1 MGLLEQM
8 MAKLDYLTSLVE
20 GKGDVAVTIHNGQVK
35 EVVVP
40 FDANAPIDDNVKD
53 APTVELDKNGIPW
66 DERIHA
72 GTKRKNADQTWSMKK
87 GVDKDLYAEIMTELT
102 AAAAG
107 KSDPVVEQKPAPTPP
122 VKAASTKPAPTP
134 PGKHVPPQK
143 PEAAGDTT
151 KAARAAN
158 TLVND
163 FKVDYDDI
171 VATLLKPL
179 GVDAFGSLTIEQAGE
194 VLKGLEAWVK
204 SLTSLKEE
212 FDHITKMAE
221 GTEHVATIAEGL
233 TDFVSTHGGKDGV
246 IGSVPYSSELEK
258 NNLHKLLLEVAEW
271 ANQWE
276 EFFNAPR

>member
-1 MGLLEQM
+1 MGLLEQLL
-8 MAKLDYLTSLVE
+8 ARLDTLNARLDALE
-20 GKGDVAVTIHNGQVK
+20 GKEVNVTIQPVIKKAVIEGK
-35 EVVVP
+35 AISEGEVFIEGDHP
-40 FDANAPIDDNVKD
+40 AEPAL
-53 APTVELDKNGIPW
+53 ELDKNDIPW

-72 GTKRKNADQTWSMKK
+72 GTKRKNADGTWSMKK
-87 GVDKDLYAEIMTELT
+87 GVDKDLYAEIMAELT
-102 AAAAG
+102 AAAG

-122 VKAASTKPAPTP
+122 GKP
-134 PGKHVPPQK
+134 VPPQK

-171 VATLLKPL
+171 VETLLKPL
-179 GVDAFGSLTIEQAGE
+179 GVDAFGSLTMEQATE

-204 SLTSLKEE
+204 SLTDLKEE
-212 FDHITKMAE
+212 FEGITKMAE
-221 GTEHVATIAEGL
+221 GTEHVAAIAEGL

-246 IGSVPYSSELEK
+246 IGSVPYA
-258 NNLHKLLLEVAEW
+258 NLHPLLMEVAEW

-276 EFFNAPR
+276 EFFKG

>member
-1 MGLLEQM
+1 MGLMEQLIEAIGKLNTRLDALE
-8 MAKLDYLTSLVE
+8 
-20 GKGDVAVTIHNGQVK
+20 NGQPTAITIENK
-35 EVVVP
+35 
-40 FDANAPIDDNVKD
+40 IDGTTTTIEQTESGATVT
-53 APTVELDKNGIPW
+53 TVELDKNGIPW

-87 GVDKDLYAEIMTELT
+87 GVDKDLYAEIMAELT
-102 AAAAG
+102 AAAG

-122 VKAASTKPAPTP
+122 GKPVPAKPAPTP
-134 PGKHVPPQK
+134 PGKPVPPQK

-171 VATLLKPL
+171 VETLLKPL
-179 GVDAFGSLTIEQAGE
+179 GVDAFGSLTMEQAGE
-194 VLKGLEAWVK
+194 VLNGLEAWVK
-204 SLTSLKEE
+204 SLTDLKEE
-212 FDHITKMAE
+212 FDGITKMAE
-221 GTEHVATIAEGL
+221 GTEHIAAISEGL

-246 IGSVPYSSELEK
+246 IGSVPYAD
-258 NNLHKLLLEVAEW
+258 LHKLLMEVAEW

-276 EFFNAPR
+276 EFFKG

>member
-1 MGLLEQM
+1 MGLLEQLL
-8 MAKLDYLTSLVE
+8 AKLDALNTRLDAME
-20 GKGDVAVTIHNGQVK
+20 NGQTVAVTIENK
-35 EVVVP
+35 T
-40 FDANAPIDDNVKD
+40 DAALV
-53 APTVELDKNGIPW
+53 TEQTESGVTVTSVELDKNGIPW

-72 GTKRKNADQTWSMKK
+72 GTKRKNADGTWSMKK

-102 AAAAG
+102 AVAG

-122 VKAASTKPAPTP
+122 VKPVPTKPTPTP
-134 PGKHVPPQK
+134 PGKLVPHQK
-143 PEAAGDTT
+143 PEVAGDTT

-171 VATLLKPL
+171 VETLLKPL
-179 GVDAFGSLTIEQAGE
+179 GVDAFGSLTMEQATE

-204 SLTSLKEE
+204 SLTDLKEE
-212 FDHITKMAE
+212 FDGITKMAE
-221 GTEHVATIAEGL
+221 GTEHVAAIAEGL

-246 IGSVPYSSELEK
+246 IGSVPYA
-258 NNLHKLLLEVAEW
+258 NLHPLLMEVAEW

-276 EFFNAPR
+276 EFFKG

>member
-1 MGLLEQM
+1 MGLMEQLL
-8 MAKLDYLTSLVE
+8 AKLDALNTRLDVLENGVNVPVTVTMDVTQTAPGTTLVTEQTESGVTVTS
-20 GKGDVAVTIHNGQVK
+20 
-35 EVVVP
+35 
-40 FDANAPIDDNVKD
+40 
-53 APTVELDKNGIPW
+53 VELDKNGITW

-72 GTKRKNADQTWSMKK
+72 GTKRKNADGTWSMKK

-102 AAAAG
+102 AAAAAG
-107 KSDPVVEQKPAPTPP
+107 KSETVVEQKPAPTPP
-122 VKAASTKPAPTP
+122 GKPVPTKPAPTP
-134 PGKHVPPQK
+134 PGKPVPPQK

-171 VATLLKPL
+171 VETLLKPL
-179 GVDAFGSLTIEQAGE
+179 GVDAFGSLTMEQATE

-204 SLTSLKEE
+204 SLTDLKEE
-212 FDHITKMAE
+212 FEGITKMAE
-221 GTEHVATIAEGL
+221 GTEHVAAIAEGL

-246 IGSVPYSSELEK
+246 IGSVPYA
-258 NNLHKLLLEVAEW
+258 NLHPLLMEVAEW

-276 EFFNAPR
+276 EFFKG